1 MAGRGG
7 NAGTDDK
14 ADADADEE
22 ETEET
27 IDEEPLSQIVERL
40 DATVFGL
47 IGRVHRY
54 PDSLGY
60 EAEFKAIV
68 QSWRPELGD

>member
-1 MAGRGG
+1 MADM
-7 NAGTDDK
+7 T
-14 ADADADEE
+14 
-22 ETEET
+22 
-27 IDEEPLSQIVERL
+27 
-40 DATVFGL
+40 TVFGL

-68 QSWRPELGD
+68 LAWRPELGD